1 MAQVYSF
8 DKIEDVTIYYYGL
21 GFIKITIGEKII
33 ALNPPASSALKTTRF
48 GADLTLVSVDLP
60 GYNSIETT
68 SLGEK
73 KPAVLDSP
81 GEYEIGGVFIRGLGS
96 LGPEGKINII
106 WSIASEDINLCHLG
120 ALAKPELA
128 PETKEALGEIDI
140 LFVPTYGEDSLAAP
154 QAHRL
159 ATVLEPKII
168 VPLFYA
174 GAGKDYLRK
183 FLKEEGEEIKPEEKL
198 SVKKKDLSSEES
210 KLAVIKSF

>member
-1 MAQVYSF
+1 M
-8 DKIEDVTIYYYGL
+8 
-21 GFIKITIGEKII
+21 
-33 ALNPPASSALKTTRF
+33 
-48 GADLTLVSVDLP
+48 P

-128 PETKEALGEIDI
+128 PEIKEALGEIEI
-140 LFVPTYGEDSLAAP
+140 LFVPTYGKDTLEPAT
-154 QAHRL
+154 AHRL
-159 ATVLEPKII
+159 ATALEPKLI

-174 GAGKDYLRK
+174 GPEADTLRK
-183 FLKEEGEEIKPEEKL
+183 FLKEEGEEVKPQEKL
-198 SVKKKDLSSEES
+198 TIKKKDLSSQES
-210 KLAVIKSF
+210 GLAAIKSF